1 MAEEQKPI
9 SPEDSAEEA
18 IQQHI
23 QKIQDCLD
31 ADDLRGADA
40 LVKPLHYADQAQVL
54 VTITAEAREKLI
66 AVMRDYFDPQ
76 ILAQL
81 ESDLSEEVL
90 ALLGS
95 DAAARAISKLDPDEA
110 VWVLEDIE
118 KGDQQDILDAVPHD
132 IRERL
137 EEGLSYPDSSAG
149 RIMRQKTVLVPSSW
163 NVGDTI
169 DFLRTNNDEMPEEFY
184 SLFITDADG
193 KVIGDVLLSQVI
205 RSKREVALESLM
217 NVGIR
222 LVPATM
228 DQEEVA
234 RLFRKY
240 GMVSAPVVDEDGI
253 VVGMITVDD
262 VVDIIEEE
270 ADEDLLRLGG
280 VAEQDFYSAI
290 AETVKKRFPWLMVN
304 LMTAMI
310 SASVIG
316 MFQGSIQH
324 LVVLAALMP
333 VVASIGGNAGTQAMT
348 VAVRAL
354 AGKELSNVNALRVIG
369 KEMLVAAANGTL
381 LAMIAGLVVVAW
393 QDGDFGVASVFAI
406 AVVINMAIAGLV
418 GVLVPYSLSRVKI
431 DPAISSGVFV
441 TGTTDMMGFLVF
453 LGLASLWLL

>member
-1 MAEEQKPI
+1 
-9 SPEDSAEEA
+9 
-18 IQQHI
+18 
-23 QKIQDCLD
+23 
-31 ADDLRGADA
+31 
-40 LVKPLHYADQAQVL
+40 
-54 VTITAEAREKLI
+54 
-66 AVMRDYFDPQ
+66 
-76 ILAQL
+76 
-81 ESDLSEEVL
+81 
-90 ALLGS
+90 
-95 DAAARAISKLDPDEA
+95 
-110 VWVLEDIE
+110 
-118 KGDQQDILDAVPHD
+118 
-132 IRERL
+132 
-137 EEGLSYPDSSAG
+137 
-149 RIMRQKTVLVPSSW
+149 
-163 NVGDTI
+163 
-169 DFLRTNNDEMPEEFY
+169 
-184 SLFITDADG
+184 
-193 KVIGDVLLSQVI
+193 
-205 RSKREVALESLM
+205 
-217 NVGIR
+217 
-222 LVPATM
+222 M

-369 KEMLVAAANGTL
+369 KEMLVVAANGTL

-393 QDGDFGVASVFAI
+393 QGGDFGVASVFAI